1 LQQPEGASGDAAD
14 RAIGQAERTAAMTG
28 SNRQATV
35 GSGEGPPPTRQL
47 VRWNGGSPGS
57 SPYGEWLDPI
67 PQRRG
72 SGV

>member
-47 VRWNGGSPGS
+47 V
-57 SPYGEWLDPI
+57 
-67 PQRRG
+67 
-72 SGV
+72 